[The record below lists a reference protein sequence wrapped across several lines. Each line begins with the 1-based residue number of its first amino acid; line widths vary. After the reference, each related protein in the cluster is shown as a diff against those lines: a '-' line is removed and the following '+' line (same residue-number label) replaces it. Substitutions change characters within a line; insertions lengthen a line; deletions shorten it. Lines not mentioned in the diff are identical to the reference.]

1 MHLFFWFYLFLEA
14 RAEILKKNLVETMT
28 PKGHF
33 EIKWPLQF
41 LFFFPILFALEWLK
55 AFLLAPSTYI
65 KWIMQSG
72 YSILKLSDVQYFI
85 FQSNWI
91 EIFLIVSLP
100 YFLFILGLVKLLHHL
115 LQRNKNQKLKTTEKT
130 LTRPKILTRP
140 ALMRQPLELP
150 RKLRLESISRL

>member
-1 MHLFFWFYLFLEA
+1 
-14 RAEILKKNLVETMT
+14 
-28 PKGHF
+28 
-33 EIKWPLQF
+33 
-41 LFFFPILFALEWLK
+41 
-55 AFLLAPSTYI
+55 
-65 KWIMQSG
+65 MQSG

-130 LTRPKILTRP
+130 LTRPKMLTRP